1 MIYYQLRNELWKMFG
16 KKRTYIGFGAFLL
29 AHATILLLVRYLQA
43 PRREL
48 VHRLELLGY
57 SSDKFITNLTMALA
71 VLIPV
76 ASLLMP
82 LYVALV
88 GGDLL
93 AKEAEDGTLRM
104 ILARPISRFR
114 LALVKWMAGLVFSFV
129 LALTLGALGV
139 AIASCLFPSGGLFAW
154 LPMNNAGLELFS
166 LFDPTEGW
174 SRYAI
179 ATVILTADAAT
190 VMGLAL
196 MFSCFNVKPAAATI
210 LALSF
215 WLTSKILQEMPYFHD
230 LRQWFFTYHMDYWI
244 KMFEQRVPWPEIIQS
259 LSILFGFNLTLLI
272 IGCVAFQVRDIKS

>member
-29 AHATILLLVRYLQA
+29 AHASILLIFRYWQG
-43 PRREL
+43 PRRDM

-57 SSDKFITNLTMALA
+57 SSGHYISNLTMATA
-71 VLIPV
+71 VLVPV
-76 ASLLMP
+76 AVLLMP

-93 AKEAEDGTLRM
+93 AKEVEDGTLRM

-114 LALVKWMAGLVFSFV
+114 LALVKWLAGLIFSIA
-129 LALTLGALGV
+129 LALALGGLGA
-139 AIASCLFPSGGLFAW
+139 AFASCLFPTGGLFVF
-154 LPMNNAGLELFS
+154 LPMEGIFS
-166 LFDPTEGW
+166 VFAPGEGW
-174 SRYAI
+174 SRYLI
-179 ATVILTADAAT
+179 ATAILSANAAT

-210 LALSF
+210 LALSVL
-215 WLTSKILQEMPYFHD
+215 LTSRIIQEIPYFHD
-230 LRQWFFTYHMDYWI
+230 LQPWFFTYHMNYWI
-244 KMFEQRVPWPEIIQS
+244 KMFEERVPWAEIMQS

>member
-29 AHATILLLVRYLQA
+29 AHATILLLFRYWQG
-43 PRREL
+43 PRRDMA
-48 VHRLELLGY
+48 HRLALLGY
-57 SSDKFITNLTMALA
+57 NSEKFISNLTMALA

-114 LALVKWMAGLVFSFV
+114 IALVKWMAGVVFSILLS
-129 LALTLGALGV
+129 LALGTLGA
-139 AIASCLFPSGGLFAW
+139 AFASCLFPKGGLFAF
-154 LPMNNAGLELFS
+154 LPMEGIFS
-166 LFDPTEGW
+166 VFEPGEGW
-174 SRYAI
+174 RRYII
-179 ATVILTADAAT
+179 ATVILSANAAT
-190 VMGLAL
+190 VMGMAL

-210 LALSF
+210 LALSLL
-215 WLTSKILQEMPYFHD
+215 LTCKIVQEIPYFHD
-230 LRQWFFTYHMDYWI
+230 LQQWFFTYHMSYWV
-244 KMFEQRVPWPEIIQS
+244 KLFEERVPWAEILQS
-259 LSILFGFNLTLLI
+259 LSILFGFNLTMLI

>member
-29 AHATILLLVRYLQA
+29 AHASILLIFRYWQG
-43 PRREL
+43 PRRDMM
-48 VHRLELLGY
+48 HRLELLGY
-57 SSDKFITNLTMALA
+57 DSGKYISNLTMAVA
-71 VLIPV
+71 VLVPV
-76 ASLLMP
+76 AVFLMP

-88 GGDLL
+88 GGELL

-114 LALVKWMAGLVFSFV
+114 LALVKWLAGLIFSVV
-129 LALTLGALGV
+129 LALALGGLGA
-139 AIASCLFPSGGLFAW
+139 AFASCLFPSGGLFVF
-154 LPMNNAGLELFS
+154 LPMEGIFS
-166 LFDPTEGW
+166 LFSPGEGW
-174 SRYAI
+174 SRYTI
-179 ATVILTADAAT
+179 ATIIVSANAAT

-210 LALSF
+210 LALSVL
-215 WLTSKILQEMPYFHD
+215 LTSRVIQEIPYFHD
-230 LRQWFFTYHMDYWI
+230 LQRWFFTYHMNYWI
-244 KMFEQRVPWPEIIQS
+244 KMFEERVPWAEIIQS

>member
-1 MIYYQLRNELWKMFG
+1 MIYYQLRNEMWKMFG

-29 AHATILLLVRYLQA
+29 AHSTILLLFRYWQG
-43 PRREL
+43 PRRDMA
-48 VHRLELLGY
+48 HRLELLGY
-57 SSDKFITNLTMALA
+57 NSQHYISNMTMAAA

-76 ASLLMP
+76 AELLMP

-114 LALVKWMAGLVFSFV
+114 LALVKWLAGLVFSIV
-129 LALTLGALGV
+129 LALALGV
-139 AIASCLFPSGGLFAW
+139 MGAAVASCLFPSGGLFAF
-154 LPMNNAGLELFS
+154 LPMDGIFS
-166 LFDPTEGW
+166 VFETAEGW
-174 SRYAI
+174 RRYTI
-179 ATVILTADAAT
+179 ATTILSANAAT

-196 MFSCFNVKPAAATI
+196 MFSCFNVKPAAATV
-210 LALSF
+210 LALSIL
-215 WLTSKILQEMPYFHD
+215 LTSKIIQEMPYFHD
-230 LRQWFFTYHMDYWI
+230 LQRWFFTYHMNYWM
-244 KMFEQRVPWPEIIQS
+244 KVFEERVPWPDILQS